1 MIIFVFYSFPR
12 FTLLARRIS
21 VYFAGVGNSPD
32 RRDSEMAAEHPQSVV
47 TSHVLVWSMRGIL
60 LRIQDE

>member
-12 FTLLARRIS
+12 FTLLVRCIS
-21 VYFAGVGNSPD
+21 MYFAGVGNSPD

-47 TSHVLVWSMRGIL
+47 TSHVPVWSMRSVL
-60 LRIQDE
+60 LRIQDK